1 MDKLKL
7 NVFDFVINEAKQYG
21 YTISLIKDDRLV
33 YSMKYVPTYKIWR
46 LFEAETDNLMFEEVS
61 TKSEIRVKKLI
72 LHYLDNGDV
81 DKVLLGKNKHMEY
94 PKFVPVQQFPFT
106 DDEIKQLS
114 SLLINQAKKQAR
126 VGDNNKILK
135 ISYKRKKSSSKYL
148 TDWVEFT
155 ITPWANIV
163 PTDNL
168 RSANS
173 ARIVDFKGIVINVYK
188 EGGYIDKWDW
198 TKGQPPK
205 DETLWKDFKNA
216 PKAMYSAHITVMGH
230 LIPYRCRHA
239 ELIDEHPSF
248 VCNTEIQRIDF
259 SEAFQ
264 HLFQQTLQ
272 NTYAQV

>member
-1 MDKLKL
+1 
-7 NVFDFVINEAKQYG
+7 
-21 YTISLIKDDRLV
+21 
-33 YSMKYVPTYKIWR
+33 MK
-46 LFEAETDNLMFEEVS
+46 
-61 TKSEIRVKKLI
+61 
-72 LHYLDNGDV
+72 
-81 DKVLLGKNKHMEY
+81 Y
-94 PKFVPVQQFPFT
+94 PKFVPVQQLSFT

-114 SLLINQAKKQAR
+114 RLLINQAKKQAE

-168 RSANS
+168 RSANG
-173 ARIVDFKGIVINVYK
+173 ARIMDFNGIVIHVYK

-198 TKGQPPK
+198 AKGQPPK

-216 PKAMYSAHITVMGH
+216 PKAMYSANISVMGH
-230 LIPYRCRHA
+230 LIPYRCRQA
-239 ELIDEHPSF
+239 EVIGTHPSF
-248 VCNTEIQRIDF
+248 VSDTEIQGIDF
-259 SEAFQ
+259 SEAFRQ
-264 HLFQQTLQ
+264 LFHQTLQ